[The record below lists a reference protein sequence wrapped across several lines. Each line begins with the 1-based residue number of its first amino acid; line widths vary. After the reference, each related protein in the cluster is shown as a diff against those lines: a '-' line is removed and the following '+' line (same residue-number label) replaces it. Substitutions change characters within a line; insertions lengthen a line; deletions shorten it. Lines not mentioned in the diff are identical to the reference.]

1 MTFLLIRLKQKTKA
15 MNKILLIIQREYLS
29 RVKKK
34 SFIVM
39 TLLTPILIGAFY
51 GIMIY
56 FSINSASDTKDRIAV
71 VSENKTLT
79 ERLPSSKN
87 TIYEYVN
94 KPLSEMKTG
103 FLKSGYDYILYL
115 PEFNLDTP
123 VGIQLLGEKQAGLSL
138 SNRVESDVENIIKT
152 QKLKESGIAQK
163 DLDRLKSS
171 VDLENKKIVEGG
183 KEQNSSAG
191 ANTIIG
197 SAAGILMFMFI
208 LLYGI
213 QVMRGVIE
221 EKTSRIIEVMISS
234 VKPFQLMMGKIIGIA
249 LVGLT
254 QFILW
259 IVLTTAIST
268 VAVKAFVN
276 TTSVKESTADAGKK
290 IKAGA
295 AAVSGKDLEKQISAN
310 SPISYVQKSL
320 ANMDFTKIILVFVFY
335 FIAGYLFYSALYAA
349 IGSAVDSETE
359 TQQFMMPVMMPL
371 LLGYALSLSVVN
383 RDPYGTIAFWL
394 SMIPF
399 TSPIA
404 MMVRLPYGV
413 PDWQLA
419 VSMVV
424 MVAGFILTVWIA
436 ARIYRVGILM
446 YGKKTTFK
454 EMVKWFTYKN

>member
-1 MTFLLIRLKQKTKA
+1 

-39 TLLTPILIGAFY
+39 TFLTPLIIAGFY
-51 GIMIY
+51 GIIIY
-56 FSINSASDTKDRIAV
+56 FSITGATTSFDKIAV
-71 VSENKTLT
+71 VNENKTLVT
-79 ERLPSSKN
+79 PLPSTKN
-87 TIYEYVN
+87 IEYKYVD
-94 KPLSEMKTG
+94 KSFSDMKSS
-103 FLKSGYDYILYL
+103 LKSSEYDYLLYI
-115 PEFNLDTP
+115 PDFDISKP
-123 VGIQLLGEKQAGLSL
+123 VGVQLIGQKQAGLSL
-138 SNRVESDVENIIKT
+138 DGRITDDIEELIRNE
-152 QKLKESGIAQK
+152 KLKRSGIKQS
-163 DLDRLKSS
+163 DLDGLKSS
-171 VDLENKKIVEGG
+171 VSIDTKKLAETGE
-183 KEQNSSAG
+183 EQDSSAG
-191 ANTIIG
+191 ASMII
-197 SAAGILMFMFI
+197 AYIAGIAMFMFI

-259 IVLTTAIST
+259 IILTLAISS
-268 VAVKAFVN
+268 VATAVFLDDADLKSKTAATLSSSGDPQLKAA
-276 TTSVKESTADAGKK
+276 TE
-290 IKAGA
+290 A
-295 AAVSGKDLEKQISAN
+295 ANN
-310 SPISYVQKSL
+310 SPVEKIQKSIDNL
-320 ANMDFTKIILVFVFY
+320 NIGKIVTVFLFFFVG
-335 FIAGYLFYSALYAA
+335 GYLFYSALYAA

-371 LLGYALSLSVVN
+371 LVGYALSLSVVTN
-383 RDPYGTIAFWL
+383 DPYGSIAFWL

-404 MMVRLPYGV
+404 MVVRLPYGV

-419 VSMVV
+419 LSMIILI
-424 MVAGFILTVWIA
+424 AGFIGTVWLA

-446 YGKKTTFK
+446 YGKKTSMK
-454 EMVKWFTYKN
+454 EMLKWFTYKN

>member
-1 MTFLLIRLKQKTKA
+1 MH
-15 MNKILLIIQREYLS
+15 KILLIIQREYLS

-39 TLLTPILIGAFY
+39 TFLTPLIIAAFY

-56 FSINSASDTKDRIAV
+56 FSIQGISGTFNKIAV

-79 ERLPSSKN
+79 EKLASTKN
-87 TIYEYVN
+87 TSYVYVN
-94 KPLSEMKTG
+94 ESLAKMKQDIG
-103 FLKSGYDYILYL
+103 KSGFDYILYL
-115 PEFNLDTP
+115 PDFKLDAP
-123 VGIQLLGEKQAGLSL
+123 SGIQLLGTKQAGLSM
-138 SNRVESDVENIIKT
+138 NTKVESDIDNMIKN

-163 DLDRLKSS
+163 DLDKLKSN
-171 VDLENKKIVEGG
+171 VNVETKKINKAG
-183 KEQNSSAG
+183 KEENSSAG
-191 ANTIIG
+191 ATMAIG

-208 LLYGI
+208 LIYGI

-259 IVLTTAIST
+259 IVLSVAIST
-268 VAVKAFVN
+268 IAVK
-276 TTSVKESTADAGKK
+276 TISSKK
-290 IKAGA
+290 DIQKITA
-295 AAVSGKDLEKQISAN
+295 AAAQVKTGSASQQVTN
-310 SPISYVQKSL
+310 SPMDYVEKNL
-320 ANMDFTKIILVFVFY
+320 ANLDVTKILTVFIFY
-335 FIAGYLFYSALYAA
+335 FIGGYLFYSALYAA

-371 LLGYALSLSVVN
+371 LVGYALSLSVVTN
-383 RDPYGTIAFWL
+383 DPYGKIAFWL

-413 PDWQLA
+413 PEWQLA
-419 VSMVV
+419 LSMVLLIF
-424 MVAGFILTVWIA
+424 GFIGTVWIA
-436 ARIYRVGILM
+436 SKIYRVGILM
-446 YGKKTTFK
+446 YGKKTSLK
-454 EMVKWFTYKN
+454 EMIKWFSYKN